1 MIMFKQ
7 LTKSKENDFHH
18 VRAKES
24 DLIRVTVKR
33 EGDVL
38 WSKYC
43 PHSRKLVPIDG
54 TNFDGAFVGA
64 YYVKKLNSTTEIW
77 NLTLKCCERVY
88 AFGYYVATKKGA
100 KQSRL
105 GLFHESFKKMSENDI
120 VQVWVS
126 PLGATSLKT
135 GVTVNGLKL
144 PFDEV
149 KTNVKTRELKA

>member
-7 LTKSKENDFHH
+7 STKSEENDFHH
-18 VRAKES
+18 VRTKES
-24 DLIRVTVKR
+24 DLIRVTIKR

-105 GLFHESFKKMSENDI
+105 GLFHESFKKMNEGDI

-126 PLGATSLKT
+126 PLGTTSIKA

-149 KTNVKTRELKA
+149 KTNVKI

>member
-1 MIMFKQ
+1 MFKQ

-18 VRAKES
+18 VRTKES
-24 DLIRVTVKR
+24 DLIRVTIKR

-38 WSKYC
+38 WSRYC
-43 PHSRKLVPIDG
+43 PHSRKSVPIDG
-54 TNFDGAFVGA
+54 TNFDGTFVGV

-105 GLFHESFKKMSENDI
+105 ALFHGSFQKMKKGDI

-126 PLGATSLKT
+126 LLGATSLKT
-135 GVTVNGLKL
+135 GVTVNGSKL

-149 KTNVKTRELKA
+149 KTDVKI